1 MEGKL
6 YLSYRRTNEKKIIY
20 HDVDRAAKQIGPT
33 CNSKFCEKSSKRMCN
48 TFSEN
53 DRLNIFTYFWTNLNW
68 DEKQMYVS
76 FLVKKIPVERR
87 RSDASSSRRN
97 HTYLYHLKLHGEL
110 VSVCKK
116 MFLNTLNVGECQIHG
131 WFIDKGEEKT
141 ASSQNSKPRK
151 TKTNNNKFV
160 STFLE
165 SLPKMESDY
174 CRKSTSKLYLEPI
187 VQSHLQLYNMYTEK
201 CKKEGKSLVSRTNFM
216 NIFNEKKFSL
226 FSPKKDQCDFVV
238 TIKLET

>member
-1 MEGKL
+1 MEGKP
-6 YLSYRRTNEKKIIY
+6 YLGYRRTNEKKLIY

-33 CNSKFCEKSSKRMCN
+33 CNSKICEKSSKRMCN

-53 DRLNIFTYFWTNLNW
+53 DRLNILTYFWTNLNW

-76 FLVKKIPVERR
+76 FLVKKVPVECR
-87 RSDASSSRRN
+87 RSDTSSSRRN

-110 VSVCKK
+110 VSVCNK
-116 MFLNTLNVGECQIHG
+116 MFLNTLSVGECHIHG

-151 TKTNNNKFV
+151 TKTNIKIFV

-165 SLPKMESDY
+165 SLPKMESHY
-174 CRKSTSKLYLEPI
+174 CRKSTSKSYLDPI

-201 CKKEGKSLVSRTNFM
+201 CKEEGKTLVSRTNFM
-216 NIFNEKKFSL
+216 NI
-226 FSPKKDQCDFVV
+226 
-238 TIKLET
+238 